1 MGEDNTTCWCTFGDS
16 IEARP
21 QLVNLDGIR
30 PIEEVNL
37 QQGIIPM
44 KKSMLKLYSLL
55 TDVELH
61 STLDRKSTI
70 DILPI
75 HRIQPTVGLHR
86 MDETCVL
93 PNLHRYPHQNSRP
106 SHKQL
111 ELMVPH
117 RWVHRT

>member
-1 MGEDNTTCWCTFGDS
+1 MGVGGKVVLPGGSIARLVSFNAEDNTTCWCTFGDS

-61 STLDRKSTI
+61 STTTSLESKQNGAVWKALEDINRKGEGEESA
-70 DILPI
+70 
-75 HRIQPTVGLHR
+75 
-86 MDETCVL
+86 
-93 PNLHRYPHQNSRP
+93 
-106 SHKQL
+106 
-111 ELMVPH
+111 
-117 RWVHRT
+117 

>member
-1 MGEDNTTCWCTFGDS
+1 MGVGGKVVLPGGSIARLVSFNAEDNTTCWCTFGDS

-61 STLDRKSTI
+61 STTTSLES
-70 DILPI
+70 
-75 HRIQPTVGLHR
+75 
-86 MDETCVL
+86 
-93 PNLHRYPHQNSRP
+93 
-106 SHKQL
+106 KQ
-111 ELMVPH
+111 EKEEKEV
-117 RWVHRT
+117 TGATGATGD